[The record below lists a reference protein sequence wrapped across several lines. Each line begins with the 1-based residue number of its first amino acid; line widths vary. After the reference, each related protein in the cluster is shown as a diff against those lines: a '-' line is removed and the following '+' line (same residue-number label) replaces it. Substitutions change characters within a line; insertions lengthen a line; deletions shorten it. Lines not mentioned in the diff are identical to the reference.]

1 MNKKIREAVY
11 DKYDGHCA
19 YCGKKIE
26 LRDMQVDHIVP
37 LRRGDSEA
45 ILAKYGLERG
55 SNDMSNL
62 NPACRACNF
71 RKGLLT
77 VEQFRE
83 EIVNQCKHIIERSF
97 QVRQSLDYGL
107 LEYHPHD
114 IIFYFEKQKKLAS
127 S

>member
-107 LEYHPHD
+107 LEYHHHD
-114 IIFYFEKQKKLAS
+114 IVFYFEKTKV
-127 S
+127 